1 MTSMHGI
8 AVVVEDELSGAV
20 MRKLIAATGRNF
32 VIDRIINAR
41 GNTQIKVG
49 MQQKFRSSSYVL
61 PHVVLTDLDRYTCP
75 PELLDNWGAIDLPP
89 QLLFRVA
96 VREVEAWL
104 LADREG
110 IAEFLHVA
118 VSKVPHAP
126 ESEDDPKRTL
136 INLARRS
143 RKRSLAQELVPAP
156 GSSASIGPL
165 YNARLSEFVNDKW
178 NICEARLLADSL
190 SRTLFRLSRFLPG

>member
-1 MTSMHGI
+1 MIPMQNI

-20 MRKLIAATGRNF
+20 MRRVIAATGRDF

-41 GNTQIKVG
+41 GYGQIKSG
-49 MQQKFRSSSYVL
+49 IEKFRTSSYAL
-61 PHVVLTDLDRYTCP
+61 PHVVLTDLDRCPCP
-75 PELLDNWGAIDLPP
+75 PALLDNWGATDLPP
-89 QLLFRVA
+89 QLLFRIA

-126 ESEDDPKRTL
+126 EAENDPKRTL
-136 INLARRS
+136 LNLARRS
-143 RKRSLAQELVPAP
+143 RKKRLAQELVPAS
-156 GSSASIGPL
+156 GSAASIGPL
-165 YNARLSEFVNDKW
+165 YNARLSEFVNDRW
-178 NICEARLLADSL
+178 NVDQAKLLADSL
-190 SRTLFRLSRFLPG
+190 SRTLDRLSVFLPG

>member
-1 MTSMHGI
+1 MTQTQPI
-8 AVVVEDELSGAV
+8 ALIVEDELSGAV
-20 MRKLIAATGRNF
+20 MRRLIAATGRNF
-32 VIDRIINAR
+32 VIDRMINAR
-41 GNTQIKVG
+41 GHGQIKSG
-49 MQQKFRSSSYVL
+49 IGKFRTSSYAL
-61 PHVVLTDLDRYTCP
+61 PHVVLTDLDRYPCP
-75 PELLDNWGAIDLPP
+75 PALLDNWGATDLPP
-89 QLLFRVA
+89 QFLFRIA

-126 ESEDDPKRTL
+126 EAEDDPKRTL

-143 RKRSLAQELVPAP
+143 RKKRLAQELVPAP
-156 GSSASIGPL
+156 DSAAPIGPL

-178 NICEARLLADSL
+178 DVDRAKLLADSL
-190 SRTLFRLSRFLPG
+190 FRTLNRLSVFLPG

>member
-1 MTSMHGI
+1 MQGI

-20 MRKLIAATGRNF
+20 MRRLIAATGRNF
-32 VIDRIINAR
+32 VIDRMINTR
-41 GNTQIKVG
+41 GHGQIKSG
-49 MQQKFRSSSYVL
+49 IEKFRTSSYAL
-61 PHVVLTDLDRYTCP
+61 PHVVLTDLDRYPCP
-75 PELLDNWGAIDLPP
+75 PALLDNWGATDLPP
-89 QLLFRVA
+89 QLLFRIA

-126 ESEDDPKRTL
+126 EAEDDPKRTL

-143 RKRSLAQELVPAP
+143 RKRRLAQELVPAL
-156 GSSASIGPL
+156 GSAAPIGPL

-178 NICEARLLADSL
+178 NVDQAKLLADSL
-190 SRTLFRLSRFLPG
+190 SRTLNSLCVFLPG

>member
-1 MTSMHGI
+1 MQSI

-20 MRKLIAATGRNF
+20 MRKLITATGRNF
-32 VIDRIINAR
+32 VIDRMINAR
-41 GNTQIKVG
+41 GNAQIKVG

-61 PHVVLTDLDRYTCP
+61 PHVVLTDLDRYPCP
-75 PELLDNWGAIDLPP
+75 PALLDNWGATDLPP
-89 QLLFRVA
+89 QLLFRIA

-118 VSKVPHAP
+118 VSKVPHTP
-126 ESEDDPKRTL
+126 EAEDDPKRTL

-143 RKRSLAQELVPAP
+143 RKRRLAQELVPSPDSAAP
-156 GSSASIGPL
+156 IGPL

-178 NICEARLLADSL
+178 DVDRAKLLADSL
-190 SRTLFRLSRFLPG
+190 SRTLNRLSVFLPG

>member
-1 MTSMHGI
+1 MTHMQSI

-20 MRKLIAATGRNF
+20 MRRLIAATGRNF
-32 VIDRIINAR
+32 TIDRMINTR
-41 GNTQIKVG
+41 GYGQIKSG
-49 MQQKFRSSSYVL
+49 IGKFRTSSYAL
-61 PHVVLTDLDRYTCP
+61 PHVVLTDLDRYPCP
-75 PELLDNWGAIDLPP
+75 PALLDDWGATDLPP
-89 QLLFRVA
+89 QLLFRIA

-118 VSKVPHAP
+118 VSKIPHIP
-126 ESEDDPKRTL
+126 EAEDDPKRTL

-143 RKRSLAQELVPAP
+143 RKKRLAQELAP
-156 GSSASIGPL
+156 LPDSAAPIGPL

-178 NICEARLLADSL
+178 DVGRAKLLADSL
-190 SRTLFRLSRFLPG
+190 SRALNRLSVFLPG